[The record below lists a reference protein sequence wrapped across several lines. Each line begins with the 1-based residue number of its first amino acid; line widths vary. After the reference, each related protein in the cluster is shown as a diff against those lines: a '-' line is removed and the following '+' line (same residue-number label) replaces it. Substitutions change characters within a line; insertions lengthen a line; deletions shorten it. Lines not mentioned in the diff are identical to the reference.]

1 MGRLFAI
8 EEAFEFVDRE
18 SDGCRPTMGA
28 GGGSFGGVAERDD
41 VRELGL
47 AEFVPRFDR
56 GFARHHVED
65 LVQRFF
71 LGRDEA
77 LALDALEEFVE
88 ECAGID
94 IAGEEEGWDAGNSYG
109 SGAHR
114 RGADPDAF
122 KEFLEIVE
130 LVDDRGGNL
139 DDDRG
144 EESLLFEDS

>member
-1 MGRLFAI
+1 MSASSVSL
-8 EEAFEFVDRE
+8 
-18 SDGCRPTMGA
+18 SLSP
-28 GGGSFGGVAERDD
+28 
-41 VRELGL
+41 
-47 AEFVPRFDR
+47 

-71 LGRDEA
+71 FGRDEA

-109 SGAHR
+109 SGTHR